1 MSAYHTCIGAGSPRS
16 ASPRSVLTGRN
27 ADVSFGF
34 TRDSP
39 RDSTLNRAGNPHPSV
54 DLRRRDF
61 LVRFCQGAGA
71 MLIPR
76 TMWGITFPEVVTTRN
91 EPGAGFHLQPHY
103 RQAAARCDVAE
114 GAGGSRRLHHGKICR
129 PDCDD
134 SRGVERR
141 PVAVSAENP
150 GHCRVL
156 AEDFSGV
163 ASGCRV
169 ASGALAFDA
178 GCTREQVFH
187 RS

>member
-1 MSAYHTCIGAGSPRS
+1 MALEIPAMR
-16 ASPRSVLTGRN
+16 AVLTGRN

-91 EPGAGFHLQPHY
+91 EPGAGFHLQTPQLTQTDRAQRH
-103 RQAAARCDVAE
+103 AE
-114 GAGGSRRLHHGKICR
+114 
-129 PDCDD
+129 
-134 SRGVERR
+134 
-141 PVAVSAENP
+141 
-150 GHCRVL
+150 
-156 AEDFSGV
+156 
-163 ASGCRV
+163 
-169 ASGALAFDA
+169 
-178 GCTREQVFH
+178 
-187 RS
+187 